1 MTEFTSDGMDLAVY
15 LDLSMAFDTINHRI
29 LIGKLSN
36 YVILMKVMDWLIRYL
51 EQRRQNVK
59 YKGVNYRIHL
69 MEYGVPQGS
78 VLVPLLFI
86 MYSNNII

>member
-1 MTEFTSDGMDLAVY
+1 
-15 LDLSMAFDTINHRI
+15 MALDTINNRI

-51 EQRRQNVK
+51 EQRRQYAK

-78 VLVPLLFI
+78 ILGPLLLVI
-86 MYSNNII
+86 LLQQSKIVY